1 MLHVLTRVNATL
13 STYSFDLSG
22 TPVLKEARAGDV
34 IALEIVSA
42 PWPAWKCVCTKADMT
57 IESGARMEARTI
69 RRRNDK
75 KLTIV
80 GNGSWRAGNYM
91 EIEVSSTPLQSL
103 NVSFVA
109 SDQGFGGTDTALV
122 RLSLIDGSTNNI
134 KVQHVLKRVNH
145 DRVKYEIPTLTSSNC
160 EVMKQAV
167 KSDRIV
173 LEAVSPPWQAWS
185 CSLFSASMKLNFLG
199 PASST

>member
-1 MLHVLTRVNATL
+1 
-13 STYSFDLSG
+13 
-22 TPVLKEARAGDV
+22 
-34 IALEIVSA
+34 
-42 PWPAWKCVCTKADMT
+42 
-57 IESGARMEARTI
+57 MEARTI

-75 KLTIV
+75 KLSIV
-80 GNGSWRAGNYM
+80 GNGSWKAGNYI

-167 KSDRIV
+167 RSDRIV
-173 LEAVSPPWQAWS
+173 LEAVSPPWPAWS
-185 CSLFSASMKLNFLG
+185 CSLFSANMKLTFLG
-199 PASST
+199 PASSTS